1 MDKDQGNIEEMVE
14 ILEKF
19 EGKIQK
25 ILSQTIYKERD
36 DLAQEIR
43 LKIIEK
49 LNTLEFSD
57 IPSFWSFI
65 ENSKSYQD

>member
-1 MDKDQGNIEEMVE
+1 MKKVQYNTKEIIE
-14 ILEKF
+14 ILENF

-25 ILSQTIYKERD
+25 ILTQTIYRERD

-49 LNTLEFSD
+49 LNTLEFSQT
-57 IPSFWSFI
+57 PSFWSFI